1 MASPKRPALTHLD
14 ERGRARMVDV
24 GEKPISER
32 MAVAQA
38 KVHMQRATLDAV
50 LSGKTPKGD
59 VLAVARV
66 AGIQA
71 AKRTWELIPMCH
83 QLQLSSVKIAL
94 EPRGDAIAIEATVR
108 AKDRT
113 GVEME
118 ALTAASIA
126 ALTLYDMLKA
136 IDRAIVIDQVKLLEK
151 RGGKSG
157 DYVAT
162 DGERLRSAEVSSER
176 SPRPSSRKSTKAS
189 R

>member
-1 MASPKRPALTHLD
+1 
-14 ERGRARMVDV
+14 MVDV
-24 GEKPISER
+24 GMKPATER
-32 MAVAQA
+32 EAIAGGRVR
-38 KVHMQRATLDAV
+38 MQRATLDA
-50 LSGKTPKGD
+50 LLAGKTPKGD

-94 EPRGDAIAIEATVR
+94 EPFEDGIAIEATVR
-108 AKDRT
+108 CVDRT

-118 ALTAASIA
+118 ALTAVSVA

-136 IDRAIVIDQVKLLEK
+136 IDRAIVISDVKLLEK

-157 DYVAT
+157 DYVA
-162 DGERLRSAEVSSER
+162 GAARLRSAPATSSK
-176 SPRPSSRKSTKAS
+176 SARPSSRKSTRAS
-189 R
+189 K